1 MASMSPWVWVISW
14 ITIFAPLIGTI
25 VGACVIG
32 CTIGSVTH
40 WIQMGLLFHAQA
52 CDLMADYGAGAAA
65 EAQRRMARALRHRDE
80 QEAENWRKVAL
91 VIERIQSVEGSSNL

>member
-1 MASMSPWVWVISW
+1 LASMSPWVWVFSW
-14 ITIFAPLIGTI
+14 ITIVAPLIGTF

-40 WIQMGLLFHAQA
+40 WIQMGLHHHAQA

-91 VIERIQSVEGSSNL
+91 VIARLQRR